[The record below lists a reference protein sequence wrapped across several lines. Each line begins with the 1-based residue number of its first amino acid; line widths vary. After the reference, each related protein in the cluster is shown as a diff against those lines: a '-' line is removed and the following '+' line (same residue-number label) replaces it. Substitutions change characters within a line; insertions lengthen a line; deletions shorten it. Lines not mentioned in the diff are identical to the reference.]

1 MTNSTPPMDR
11 FLDESVLAD
20 FTALRM
26 TAFGKTVIDIAND
39 PAFDTWTFS
48 QKVLY
53 ALDKE
58 VAARRD
64 ARRYLVPVGRYR
76 VPTGA
81 DIGYRG

>member
-1 MTNSTPPMDR
+1 MDR

-58 VAARRD
+58 VAAITIVRCAWMESSLR
-64 ARRYLVPVGRYR
+64 
-76 VPTGA
+76 
-81 DIGYRG
+81 

>member
-26 TAFGKTVIDIAND
+26 TAFGKTVIGIAND

-53 ALDKE
+53 AL
-58 VAARRD
+58 
-64 ARRYLVPVGRYR
+64 
-76 VPTGA
+76 
-81 DIGYRG
+81 

>member
-1 MTNSTPPMDR
+1 MDR

-48 QKVLY
+48 QKCS
-53 ALDKE
+53 
-58 VAARRD
+58 
-64 ARRYLVPVGRYR
+64 
-76 VPTGA
+76 TH
-81 DIGYRG
+81 